1 MKSSV
6 FVRSS
11 HQRAGAPNNYQKGNV
26 ILNEPSETAIFI
38 VKRLIIPPA
47 AISFA
52 SAISLIF
59 LGTKSVE
66 FVLLKRE
73 AHKAFHP
80 SLICLNI
87 KGPGC

>member
-1 MKSSV
+1 VFSSAV
-6 FVRSS
+6 HIKGLVL
-11 HQRAGAPNNYQKGNV
+11 QIIIKGNV
-26 ILNEPSETAIFI
+26 IPNEPSELLHTATFI

-59 LGTKSVE
+59 LSTKSVE

-80 SLICLNI
+80 SLICLKI
-87 KGPGC
+87 EGPDC